1 MESII
6 GLTESITKGNISSII
21 AMEKE
26 FYITIK
32 NKNILVNGK
41 MGTNRDRASIKHK
54 TKK

>member
-6 GLTESITKGNISSII
+6 GLTESVIKGNISSII

-26 FYITIK
+26 FYITVK
-32 NKNILVNGK
+32 NRNILVNGK
-41 MGTNRDRASIKHK
+41 MDINRDKESIKHK